1 MKNDY
6 TVRYRVVG
14 SGEGVD
20 LVSIT
25 PHSMAV
31 EGLFYDGE
39 LLLGVYLEEDGLYDS
54 KIKLIYEYDY
64 LHSAV
69 VGLERFI

>member
-1 MKNDY
+1 MKDDY

-25 PHSMAV
+25 PHSVAV
-31 EGLFYDGE
+31 ERLFYDGE
-39 LLLGVYLEEDGLYDS
+39 LLLGVYLEEDGLYDL

-64 LHSAV
+64 LHSAII
-69 VGLERFI
+69 GLERVV

>member
-1 MKNDY
+1 MKDDY

-14 SGEGVD
+14 NGEGVD

-25 PHSMAV
+25 PHSMDV
-31 EGLFYDGE
+31 ESLFYDGE
-39 LLLGVYLEEDGLYDS
+39 LLLGVYLEEDGLYDL
-54 KIKLIYEYDY
+54 KIKLIHEDGYM
-64 LHSAV
+64 HSAI